1 MLSVRGSLFNAR
13 KRLMAQQS
21 HFEARPLCETC
32 GSESWTVALSRAFA
46 DPAVLSFLRSYYGGS
61 VDEAVLSDVKFEV
74 ARCSKCD
81 FHWQFWILNAAG
93 LATLYEKWIDS
104 ESSCNKR
111 SSGDAT
117 VFSAYGK
124 EMLLVSAFAD
134 QDHQQVR
141 VLDHGMG
148 WGYWGRMAMAYGFE
162 AYGTE
167 LSVQRRAHATAMG
180 VKVVELDQLPAE
192 FFDFVN
198 SEQSFEHIPEP
209 RKNMKKLARAMRV
222 GGILRV
228 AVPDATDSISRLA
241 DPNWRAT
248 KDALHP
254 LEHINAFTPSSLE
267 RLGREVGLQPV
278 SPPAFPMIASSARDL
293 VRLLW
298 RRIMPRQTTTK
309 YFRKP

>member
-1 MLSVRGSLFNAR
+1 
-13 KRLMAQQS
+13 MAQHS
-21 HFEARPLCETC
+21 HFEARPLCEIC
-32 GSESWTVALSRAFA
+32 GSETWTIALSRAFT
-46 DPAVLSFLRSYYGGS
+46 DPAVLRFLRTYYAGS
-61 VDEAVLSDVKFEV
+61 VDEAVLADGKFEI

-81 FHWQFWILNAAG
+81 FHWQLWILNAAG

-111 SSGDAT
+111 TSGDAK

-124 EMLLVSAFAD
+124 EMLVVGAFAD
-134 QDHQQVR
+134 QNQHQLR

-167 LSVQRRAHATAMG
+167 LSVRRRAHSAGMG

-198 SEQSFEHIPEP
+198 SEQSFEHIPRP
-209 RKNMKKLARAMRV
+209 RENMQKLARAIRV

-228 AVPDATDSISRLA
+228 AVPDATESISHLA
-241 DPNWRAT
+241 NPNWRAA

-254 LEHINAFTPSSLE
+254 LEHINAFTPSTLE
-267 RLGREVGLQPV
+267 RLGREAGLQPV
-278 SPPAFPMIASSARDL
+278 TPPAYPMFASSVRDH

-298 RRIMPRQTTTK
+298 RSIVPRQTTTK
-309 YFRKP
+309 YFRKL